1 MRDAPNGQ
9 FVRGEARCQAR
20 DSVRRQ
26 REWSSGQF
34 GREPNP
40 RRRRRRK
47 RPSGQFRRSPG
58 RLDVPMEPHR
68 FTAHEVGQMA
78 NWPLDHFPPGT
89 RGWDPRRALLW
100 WAETPPRASR
110 SQDRPSGQFG
120 SPPTVAVHGLDDIT
134 PRRQPVIG
142 HLATVVV
149 TPTKRGANGAPPY
162 NADCVAATTAGVLN
176 RPCSQAFAATDAQP
190 GECAHV

>member
-1 MRDAPNGQ
+1 
-9 FVRGEARCQAR
+9 
-20 DSVRRQ
+20 
-26 REWSSGQF
+26 
-34 GREPNP
+34 
-40 RRRRRRK
+40 
-47 RPSGQFRRSPG
+47 
-58 RLDVPMEPHR
+58 
-68 FTAHEVGQMA
+68 MA
-78 NWPLDHFPPGT
+78 NSFGEKPAARPGT
-89 RGWDPRRALLW
+89 RCDGSGNGQVANSADNRTPDADFDENGQVANSTDRPDASTCRWSRTGSPPTKSVKWPIGHLTISRRAH
-100 WAETPPRASR
+100 AAGIVVVRCRGGPRHRRRASR
-110 SQDRPSGQFG
+110 SHDRPSGQFG
-120 SPPTVAVHGLDDIT
+120 SPPTVTVHGLDDIT